1 MRIYYQILVNWL
13 PSSMVNF
20 RLKSIQKQRFAPIER
35 RFFTLR
41 LSILEIKMD
50 SWVKFDVIDHSGLI
64 DQKKAAPKGDLLQTL
79 KYVWIDYLSLP
90 LNDND
95 PL

>member
-1 MRIYYQILVNWL
+1 
-13 PSSMVNF
+13 
-20 RLKSIQKQRFAPIER
+20 
-35 RFFTLR
+35 
-41 LSILEIKMD
+41 MD